1 MTVTAE
7 TLQWHLCLQFGLS
20 LSLPQAA
27 FVTLVILPARNLGA
41 LSTNLRHR
49 TSNFITLVKIFNGN
63 WPGFTGGTYEEQRLS
78 GGIKSGIVWV
88 IFGEPQRRAS
98 MGREEVDNERRR

>member
-7 TLQWHLCLQFGLS
+7 MLQGRLCLPFGLS
-20 LSLPQAA
+20 LFLPQVA

-49 TSNFITLVKIFNGN
+49 TSNFITLVKNSQRN
-63 WPGFTGGTYEEQRLS
+63 WPGFTGGTYEEERLS
-78 GGIKSGIVWV
+78 GGLKIRHCMGKFRGAATAGEHGKRGSGK
-88 IFGEPQRRAS
+88 RAS
-98 MGREEVDNERRR
+98 

>member
-49 TSNFITLVKIFNGN
+49 TSNFITLVKYSMEIGLDLRAE
-63 WPGFTGGTYEEQRLS
+63 PM
-78 GGIKSGIVWV
+78 KSKGCRV
-88 IFGEPQRRAS
+88 G
-98 MGREEVDNERRR
+98 